1 MEGLRVSNSNL
12 KVFLHPSKSGDV
24 NGAIHQ
30 LLSSMIFKFDD
41 TLDGALVA
49 YKFDISSKDAKIL
62 NGIHPYFA
70 VSLRAKLLLF
80 SPKPNMLVEGKVVK
94 LTRGSISV
102 IVLGFSCAFI
112 KDEDIREEFKYKN
125 KHGKQVYISRYQ
137 KRHVIKVGTMIRLS
151 VNSMDVDT
159 LHIYGSLRPVDTGS
173 IRFLDK
179 NMGDDALTDR
189 SKRRRE
195 NEGESVMQQPS
206 TTVIQGLNTKV
217 KEGPSSTG
225 TEALSF
231 NNDQYMKKSKKH
243 KTR

>member
-1 MEGLRVSNSNL
+1 MEGLGISDTNL

-24 NGAIHQ
+24 NAAIHHE
-30 LLSSMIFKFDD
+30 LSSMIFKFDD
-41 TLDGALVA
+41 NLDGALVA

-62 NGIHPYFA
+62 NGVYPYFA
-70 VSLRAKLLLF
+70 VNLRAKLLLF

-94 LTRGSISV
+94 VTRRSISV

-112 KDEDIREEFKYKN
+112 KEEDIREEFKYKN
-125 KHGKQVYISRYQ
+125 KRGKQVYISRYQ

-151 VNSMDVDT
+151 VNSFDVET
-159 LHIYGSLRPVDTGS
+159 LHINGSLRSAHTGS

-179 NMGDDALTDR
+179 DKEDDALTVR

-195 NEGESVMQQPS
+195 NEGESVMQEPC
-206 TTVIQGLNTKV
+206 TTGPNTKI
-217 KEGPSSTG
+217 KEGPGSTG
-225 TEALSF
+225 MEAISF
-231 NNDQYMKKSKKH
+231 NSDQYIKKSKKH